1 VKTFIKIFLALG
13 AVVLAWPAAG
23 TETQKPPAA
32 KPAPVRSVFVLP
44 TNTRE
49 GRDPFFPESAR
60 PFEAVL
66 AANKTVEISAL
77 TIKGFSGTPGHRLVI
92 INNHTF
98 GIGDEGDVLT
108 PTGRVHL
115 RCTQI
120 GTDLVTIEVNG
131 QRRELR
137 LGAQ

>member
-1 VKTFIKIFLALG
+1 MVAVGLTWPTTGAEPQKT
-13 AVVLAWPAAG
+13 
-23 TETQKPPAA
+23 PAA
-32 KPAPVRSVFVLP
+32 KPVPARSVFALP
-44 TNTRE
+44 SNVSE

-66 AANKTVEISAL
+66 AASKTVEISAL
-77 TIKGFSGTPGHRLVI
+77 SIKGFSGTPGHRLVI

-120 GTDLVTIEVNG
+120 GADLVTIEVNG

>member
-1 VKTFIKIFLALG
+1 MAAVILAR
-13 AVVLAWPAAG
+13 PAAG
-23 TETQKPPAA
+23 AETPQTAAGKPV
-32 KPAPVRSVFVLP
+32 PVRSVFVMP
-44 TNTRE
+44 SNTRE
-49 GRDPFFPESAR
+49 GRDPFFPESVR

-77 TIKGFSGTPGHRLVI
+77 SIKGFSGPPSHRLVI